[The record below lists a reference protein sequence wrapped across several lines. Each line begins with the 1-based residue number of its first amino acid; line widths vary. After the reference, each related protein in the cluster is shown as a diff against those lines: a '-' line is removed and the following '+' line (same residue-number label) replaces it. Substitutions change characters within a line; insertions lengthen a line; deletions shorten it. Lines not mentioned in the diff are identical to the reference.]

1 MRGRGSEGGS
11 QEVIRERW
19 SEEKVGEGDEMGR
32 SWVERDWDRQR
43 KEVGGSQKETVRVRQ
58 RKVRGHGQK
67 SVGIR

>member
-19 SEEKVGEGDEMGR
+19 SEEKVREGDKMGR

-43 KEVGGSQKETVRVRQ
+43 KEV
-58 RKVRGHGQK
+58 RG
-67 SVGIR
+67 

>member
-19 SEEKVGEGDEMGR
+19 SEEVREGDKMGR

-43 KEVGGSQKETVRVRQ
+43 KEV
-58 RKVRGHGQK
+58 RG
-67 SVGIR
+67 